1 MYIIFIRKLAIFC
14 ASLWISAAT
23 VRAQGV
29 QTPHTSTLAEE
40 RLLKIV
46 DTERR
51 FFRDSILEGTSE
63 ILAERRLAQAH
74 ALSKAYKTFLIDNPT
89 SVYGYI
95 LYGKFLRRIGEDE
108 AALTA
113 FLQANKLDHSIAS
126 VKQQIG
132 TYLAERG
139 EYWLALKYFLAAIK
153 LEPAVACY
161 HNQLG
166 ELLDCFKTSILE
178 DGLMNLA
185 GWETDMVAAFKQ
197 AAQLEPDNLAFNFR
211 YVEALLEV
219 SSPDWSEALR
229 VCNHLESLSLSPFD
243 VGRLHLQMAR
253 IYLST
258 CEFEAARSHLNM
270 VSVPELE
277 ESRQKLLQSLYTL
290 NYDA

>member
-1 MYIIFIRKLAIFC
+1 MYTIFIRTLAVIGTG
-14 ASLWISAAT
+14 LWLLVAT
-23 VRAQGV
+23 AGAQEP
-29 QTPHTSTLAEE
+29 QTPGVSSLADEQ
-40 RLLKIV
+40 LLKIV

-51 FFRDSILEGTSE
+51 FFKERILESTGEGMT
-63 ILAERRLAQAH
+63 ERRLAQAH
-74 ALSKAYKTFLIDNPT
+74 ALSKAYATFLVDNPS

-95 LYGKFLRRIGEDE
+95 LYGKFLRRIGEDT
-108 AALTA
+108 AALNA

-153 LEPAVACY
+153 LEPTVACY

-166 ELLDCFKTSILE
+166 ELLDCFKSSILE
-178 DGLMNLA
+178 DGLMDLA

-219 SSPDWSEALR
+219 SNPNWSEALS
-229 VCNHLESLSLSPFD
+229 VCQHLESLPLDPFD
-243 VGRLHLQMAR
+243 SGRLHLQMAR
-253 IYLST
+253 IYINT
-258 CEFEAARSHLNM
+258 CEFDTALSHLNM
-270 VSVPELE
+270 VLTPELE
-277 ESRQKLLQSLYTL
+277 ESRQKLLQSIYTL
-290 NYDA
+290 HYDA